1 MVVIVKFVVVI
12 PSFNPSEALIK
23 IVDELIINDVRKIII
38 VNDGSNKKYDCIFNK
53 RIGVRW

>member
-1 MVVIVKFVVVI
+1 MVIIVKFVVVI

-38 VNDGSNKKYDCIFNK
+38 VNDGRLKALLVLHFEI
-53 RIGVRW
+53 